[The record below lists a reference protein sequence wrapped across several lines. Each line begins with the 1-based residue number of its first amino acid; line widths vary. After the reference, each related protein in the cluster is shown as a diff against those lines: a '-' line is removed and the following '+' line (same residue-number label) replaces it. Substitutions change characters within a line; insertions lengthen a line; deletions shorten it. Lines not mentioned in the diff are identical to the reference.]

1 MSHNPRTTVKRAGST
16 EPVQTSATIVGAPRH
31 IRTTRSHSRQYVRGC
46 FRESRNFPRIDVVC
60 VDGCGGPDIK
70 TALGKCSK
78 FSFKRA
84 LTTSNALHSQH
95 QLQTG
100 RSATKKTNKMTSRV
114 HYQLVEAVWQ
124 RQRPVVLSRT
134 LHGLTRTFYE
144 FLAVRSVAS
153 HPTILGCC

>member
-16 EPVQTSATIVGAPRH
+16 EPVQTSATIVGTPRH

-60 VDGCGGPDIK
+60 VDRCGGPDIK

-78 FSFKRA
+78 FSVKRA
-84 LTTSNALHSQH
+84 LTTRNALHSQH

-100 RSATKKTNKMTSRV
+100 RFATKKRKNDIARALPTCR
-114 HYQLVEAVWQ
+114 
-124 RQRPVVLSRT
+124 
-134 LHGLTRTFYE
+134 G
-144 FLAVRSVAS
+144 SVAETATRCTVTDATWPCT
-153 HPTILGCC
+153 HIL